1 MLTSDFPDARAN
13 NAAVIA
19 FDAVNAVV
27 LSHTM
32 VRTRSGIGISGLC
45 CIETTQKLIARLG
58 HTHASLDKDHQD
70 RNLR

>member
-1 MLTSDFPDARAN
+1 MLTADFPDARAN

-45 CIETTQKLIARLG
+45 CIETTPETDCTIGSYTRQSR
-58 HTHASLDKDHQD
+58 
-70 RNLR
+70 